1 MEEDEKSL
9 DIVIDSYEIGDDD
22 GDFTCQ
28 TSYLY
33 VNGER
38 IDSDGNH
45 IKAVL
50 EHLGYIVTV
59 EYN

>member
-1 MEEDEKSL
+1 MEDRDL
-9 DIVIDSYEIGDDD
+9 DIVIDSFELSNYDDD
-22 GDFTCQ
+22 LICSN
-28 TSYLY
+28 SYVY

-45 IKAVL
+45 IKAI
-50 EHLGYIVTV
+50 LGYLGYNVTV